1 MNRLLLLV
9 LALASSLALADGQ
22 LEIFRLKHRSADQVI
37 EVLRPLLERG
47 GSITGTQDK
56 IMVRASAENRAQIRQ
71 ALAAIDTAPRRLV
84 VTVQQDNV
92 ARRDGSSVWSTRGSS
107 ADRSSQQVQVVEGGR
122 AFIQVGYSFPLPLR
136 ETVFGPGGAVVSE
149 AVVYRDIASGF
160 YAQPQLAGD
169 RVTLEISPQQ
179 ESLSSTEPG
188 AVRGS
193 RLGTTVTGRL
203 GEWIE
208 LGGAN
213 QVLGEDRPGSRTYS
227 TRGRLDLRRVL
238 LKVDELR

>member
-9 LALASSLALADGQ
+9 LALASALALADGQ
-22 LEIFRLKHRSADQVI
+22 LEILRLKHRSADQVI

-47 GSITGTQDK
+47 GSITGMQDK
-56 IMVRASAENRAQIRQ
+56 IMVRASEENRAQIRQ
-71 ALAAIDTAPRRLV
+71 ALTAIDTAPRRLV
-84 VTVQQDNV
+84 ITLQQDNV
-92 ARRDGSSVWSTRGSS
+92 ARRDGNSVWSTRGSA

-136 ETVFGPGGAVVSE
+136 QTVVGPGGAIISE
-149 AVVYRDIASGF
+149 AVVYRDLASGF
-160 YAQPQLAGD
+160 YAVPQLAGE

-179 ESLSSTEPG
+179 ESLSRTEPG
-188 AVRGS
+188 AVRS
-193 RLGTTVTGRL
+193 SWLGTTVTGRL

-213 QVLGEDRPGSRTYS
+213 QEVVEGRSGSRTYS
-227 TRGRLDLRRVL
+227 TRGRLDVRRVL
-238 LKVDELR
+238 LKVEELP